1 MARHR
6 RASLPLPFRN
16 LRSHTMAE
24 SKVSGTKVGSG
35 DRGRPVADL
44 LARVERKYPGIEEK
58 IGLSSA
64 ALRAGQLVREIKK
77 SRGWTQTQLADL
89 LGCNQER
96 ISNITSAAKER
107 AARPSTFSGARSRS
121 HTLQFWSSP
130 AGEAVAAE
138 VGSSTG
144 AKSQFGTTRVAA
156 QGAVYAAAVC

>member
-1 MARHR
+1 
-6 RASLPLPFRN
+6 
-16 LRSHTMAE
+16 MAE

-64 ALRAGQLVREIKK
+64 ALRAGQLVREIRK

-89 LGCNQER
+89 LGWDQER
-96 ISNITSAAKER
+96 ISNIER
-107 AARPSTFSGARSRS
+107 GEGTRGPTFDV
-121 HTLQFWSSP
+121 LQKIAIACDYDLLFAP
-130 AGEAVAAE
+130 RVQAVAAE
-138 VGSSTG
+138 VGSSTE

-156 QGAVYAAAVC
+156 EGAVYAGRPLARP

>member
-1 MARHR
+1 
-6 RASLPLPFRN
+6 
-16 LRSHTMAE
+16 MAE

-44 LARVERKYPGIEEK
+44 FARVERKYPGIEEK

-64 ALRAGQLVREIKK
+64 ALRAGQLVREIRK

-89 LGCNQER
+89 LGWDQER
-96 ISNITSAAKER
+96 ISNIER
-107 AARPSTFSGARSRS
+107 GEGTRGPTFDV
-121 HTLQFWSSP
+121 LQKIAIACDYDLIFAP
-130 AGEAVAAE
+130 RMQAVVAE

-156 QGAVYAAAVC
+156 EGAVYAGRPLVRP